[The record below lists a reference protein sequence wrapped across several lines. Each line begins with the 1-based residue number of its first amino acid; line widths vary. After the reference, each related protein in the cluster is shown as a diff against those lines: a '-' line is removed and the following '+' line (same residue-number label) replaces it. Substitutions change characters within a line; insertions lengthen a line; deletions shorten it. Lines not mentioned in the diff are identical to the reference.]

1 MSYARDAVVGEW
13 SIEPRQANFFARIAE
28 VWRYRHLLGYF
39 ATRTLQSL
47 YKRSSL
53 GWIWML
59 VRVAAPIGLNS
70 IIFGG
75 VLDQKSPDGTPY
87 FLFML
92 CGHTAWTLFDQSL
105 LHITRSMERN
115 RKLIAKVYFPRLIL
129 PISAVS
135 PAAIYLAILSLVL
148 FGANIYL
155 RQREGV
161 WYIPLEP
168 RLLLAPLAVG
178 IALSCAVAVGFW
190 TSVLQARYRDIRFGL
205 RYSMSFFL
213 YATTV
218 LYPLSQIGHP
228 LVRGLVLVNPMESAI
243 ELFRYATV
251 GTPIEMSDTVMAM
264 QLLVILVIGLGGI
277 WFFNREEAASVDKL

>member
-1 MSYARDAVVGEW
+1 MSSAREAVVGEW
-13 SIEPRQANFFARIAE
+13 SIEPRQENIFARLAE

-39 ATRTLQSL
+39 STRTLQSL

-53 GWIWML
+53 GWIWMI
-59 VRVAAPIGLNS
+59 VRVTAPIGLNS

-75 VLDQKSPDGTPY
+75 VLDLKSPDGTPY
-87 FLFML
+87 FLFLL
-92 CGHTAWTLFDQSL
+92 CGQTAWTLFDRSL
-105 LHITRSMERN
+105 LYITRSMERN

-135 PAAIYLAILSLVL
+135 PALIYLAILALVL
-148 FGANIYL
+148 FGANVYL
-155 RQREGV
+155 YQHEGV
-161 WYIPLEP
+161 WYIPIEP
-168 RLLLAPLAVG
+168 KLLLAPVAVV
-178 IALSCAVAVGFW
+178 IALVCSIAVGFW

-218 LYPLSQIGHP
+218 LYPLSQIKYP
-228 LVRGLVLVNPMESAI
+228 VVRWLVHLNPMESAI

-251 GTPIEMSDTVMAM
+251 GTPIELGDAAFAW
-264 QLLVILVIGLGGI
+264 QLVAIGLIALAGI